1 MEGQALPY
9 THNIY
14 TDYKNIVSLY
24 LSGQQTDATEQ
35 CAEFCERIIQLNSG
49 PDEMVQIHIDVVDE
63 LELTDAQEVKESL
76 KILREV
82 HNNLGITFKGYREM
96 AQRIEIQERELD
108 VAAQLQGSMLKTT
121 IPTFDGIDLGVL
133 SVPAHKV
140 SGDYFNIINHNDGM
154 MTFGVADVIGKGIP
168 AALAMSMIKFSMD
181 SNGYS
186 QYPSDSLRK
195 LNRVV
200 EKNINQNMFITMFYG
215 MFDINTKLL
224 YYASAG
230 HEPGLVY
237 RYETDT
243 FEPIDARGIVLGVKK
258 FVNYE
263 QRQIRMAE
271 RDMLIIY
278 TDGVSEL
285 RKRDDTI
292 IDFKVIEDMIRE
304 MRDEHPQ
311 DIVQYIYEKLIPMTH
326 PRKKDD
332 LTLFILKNLN

>member
-1 MEGQALPY
+1 MPY
-9 THNIY
+9 TQNIY
-14 TDYKNIVSLY
+14 ADYRDIVEQY
-24 LSGQQTDATEQ
+24 LSGEQTEALHQ
-35 CAEFCERIIQLNSG
+35 CTEFCERMIQMNSG
-49 PDEMVQIHIDVVDE
+49 PDEIVQIHIDVIDE
-63 LELTDAQEVKESL
+63 LELSQADEVKNSL
-76 KILREV
+76 NILRQV
-82 HNNLGITFKGYREM
+82 HNNLGVSFKDYREM
-96 AQRIEIQERELD
+96 AAKIEIHDKELD
-108 VAAQLQGSMLKTT
+108 VAAQLQDSMLKTT
-121 IPTFDGIDLGVL
+121 IPKFDGIDIGVL
-133 SVPAHKV
+133 SVPANKV

-168 AALAMSMIKFSMD
+168 AALAMSMIKFGMD

-215 MFDINTKLL
+215 MFDNNTKLL

-230 HEPGLVY
+230 HEPALVY
-237 RYETDT
+237 RYESDT
-243 FEPIDARGIVLGVKK
+243 FEEIDARGIVLGVKK

-263 QRQIRMAE
+263 QRQVRMAE
-271 RDMLIIY
+271 RDMLIVF

-292 IDFKVIEDMIRE
+292 IDFNMIEEMIRE
-304 MRDEHPQ
+304 KRDQHPQ
-311 DIVQYIYEKLIPMTH
+311 DIVQYVYETLMSITH
-326 PRKKDD
+326 PRKRDD

>member
-1 MEGQALPY
+1 MPY
-9 THNIY
+9 TQNIY
-14 TDYKNIVSLY
+14 ADYKDIVSRY
-24 LSGQQTDATEQ
+24 ISGQEQEALHQ
-35 CAEFCERIIQLNSG
+35 CADFCERVIKMNSAT
-49 PDEMVQIHIDVVDE
+49 EELVQIHMDVVDE
-63 LELTDAQEVKESL
+63 IDLKDASEIKKSLE
-76 KILREV
+76 ILREV
-82 HNNLGITFKGYREM
+82 HIKLGVSFKVYRDM
-96 AQRIEIQERELD
+96 AEKIEVHDRELD
-108 VAAQLQGSMLKTT
+108 VASQLQDSMLKTT
-121 IPTFDGIDLGVL
+121 IPKFDGIDLGVL
-133 SVPAHKV
+133 SVPANKV
-140 SGDYFNIINHNDGM
+140 SGDYFNIIDHNDGM

-215 MFDINTKLL
+215 MFDNNTKLL

-230 HEPGLVY
+230 HEPALVY

-243 FEPIDARGIVLGVKK
+243 FEEIDAKGIVLGVKK
-258 FVNYE
+258 FVTYE
-263 QRQIRMAE
+263 QRQVRMAE
-271 RDMLIIY
+271 RDMLIVF

-292 IDFKVIEDMIRE
+292 IDFDEIKEMIRVN
-304 MRDEHPQ
+304 RDEHPQ
-311 DIVQYIYEKLIPMTH
+311 DIVQFIYEKLISITH
-326 PRKKDD
+326 PTKRDD

>member
-332 LTLFILKNLN
+332 LTLFILKN